1 MSHLTRQGDVRFVCQ
16 SYDDALMSANGGDV
30 IYCDPPYVGTF
41 TAYDGGGFNDHLQL
55 DLAVQIRQA
64 VRRGA
69 RVVISNSLASRDLY
83 DIALSSLPGYRV
95 DIVTDRRSIS
105 RDGAKRGVVEE
116 LLISVG

>member
-1 MSHLTRQGDVRFVCQ
+1 MLEMTAKKVTGRRESGAQ
-16 SYDDALMSANGGDV
+16 SFHSMACNLWT
-30 IYCDPPYVGTF
+30 PPYVGTF

-83 DIALSSLPGYRV
+83 NIELSSLPGYRV